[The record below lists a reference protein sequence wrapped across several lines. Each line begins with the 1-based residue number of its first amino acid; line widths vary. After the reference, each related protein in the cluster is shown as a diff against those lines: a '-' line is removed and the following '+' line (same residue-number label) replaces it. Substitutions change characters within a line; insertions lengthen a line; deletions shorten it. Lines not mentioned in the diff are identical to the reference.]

1 LLAAAPAPA
10 SGCARAGIRAIVSG
24 LNRRRNCYRRATV
37 NTDKPRFH
45 SLIAVALVTGALC
58 LTVPSPSTAR
68 DIGDVSFADVVDS
81 EGASLRL
88 IGLGTVYYMRFWEVY
103 VGGLYLPADVDAESG
118 EVLGRVPKRLEFR
131 YSRKLRA
138 DQLTA
143 AADEFLERNLA
154 PDLIS
159 RLRASIEAINS
170 LYVDVGEGDRYA
182 LTYLPGE
189 GTSLDLNGR
198 RLGTVEGDEF
208 AAAYYSIWLGDK
220 PISSDFKAALLGDT

>member
-1 LLAAAPAPA
+1 MD
-10 SGCARAGIRAIVSG
+10 CE
-24 LNRRRNCYRRATV
+24 
-37 NTDKPRFH
+37 KPLFQR
-45 SLIAVALVTGALC
+45 LIAVALVTGALC
-58 LTVPSPSTAR
+58 FALPSSAAAR
-68 DIGDVSFADVVDS
+68 NIGDVRFADVVDS
-81 EGASLRL
+81 EGTSLRL

-103 VGGLYLPADVDAESG
+103 VGGLYLPADVDAQSG

-138 DQLTA
+138 DQITEA
-143 AADEFLERNLA
+143 AEEFLERNLS
-154 PDLIS
+154 PDLIA
-159 RLRASIEAINS
+159 RLRPSIEALNR
-170 LYVDVGEGDRYA
+170 LYIDVGEGDRYG

-198 RLGTVEGDEF
+198 RLGTVDGDEF